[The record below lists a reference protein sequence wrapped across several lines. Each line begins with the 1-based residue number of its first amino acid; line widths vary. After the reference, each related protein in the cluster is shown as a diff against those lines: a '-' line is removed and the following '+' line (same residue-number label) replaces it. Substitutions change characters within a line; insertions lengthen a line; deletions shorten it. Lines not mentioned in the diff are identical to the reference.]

1 MHLTLRLCPPSAP
14 SLLSPFL
21 LQKKNEP
28 LAGLELDNR
37 VSFAQF
43 RSSVDA
49 FSKSGARCSTAQRL
63 TLYGL
68 YKQSMFGDIDYPRPK
83 GDPKLQRKY
92 DAWNVFKGLGQS
104 QCMSAYVGIVNKLLK
119 AQTCTGFGSN
129 NATSKVC
136 LFLMEEGTRR
146 GLGLGLGL

>member
-1 MHLTLRLCPPSAP
+1 
-14 SLLSPFL
+14 
-21 LQKKNEP
+21 LQKKKET

-68 YKQSMFGDIDYPRPK
+68 YKQSMFGDIDYPRPN

-119 AQTCTGFGSN
+119 AQSGASAPGSSN
-129 NATSKVC
+129 SKVSKGKKTDTRP
-136 LFLMEEGTRR
+136 FLHKTPS
-146 GLGLGLGL
+146 